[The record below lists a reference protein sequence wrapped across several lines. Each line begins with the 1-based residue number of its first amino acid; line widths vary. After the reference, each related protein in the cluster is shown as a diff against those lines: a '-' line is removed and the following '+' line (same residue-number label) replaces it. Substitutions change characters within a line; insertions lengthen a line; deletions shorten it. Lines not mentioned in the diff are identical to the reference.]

1 MDLYKLLRRET
12 KGNRKQQKANLTVK
26 KIESIW
32 IISIALKGEN
42 SMDQNV
48 DLFMELSKT
57 FTNSTHTIPYFF
69 NFTLDVAL

>member
-1 MDLYKLLRRET
+1 MGLYKLLRRET
-12 KGNRKQQKANLTVK
+12 RSNRKQQKAVITAK
-26 KIESIW
+26 KIESIR
-32 IISIALKGEN
+32 IISKALKGEN

-69 NFTLDVAL
+69 SFTLDVAL